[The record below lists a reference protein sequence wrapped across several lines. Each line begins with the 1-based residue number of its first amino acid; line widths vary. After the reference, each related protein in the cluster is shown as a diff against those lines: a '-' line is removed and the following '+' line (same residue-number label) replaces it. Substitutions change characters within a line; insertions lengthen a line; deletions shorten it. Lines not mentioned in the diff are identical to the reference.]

1 MFTYIVLMFGVTQD
15 PCFQHEVSLKKRSN
29 NVFIKSDFI
38 HKSISW
44 NDVKTEMLYFSP
56 CAILS
61 EATSSS
67 WEDIPHRYPGGSC
80 HEDCHLLCAL
90 LPEGRRSLPN
100 LWLSIDSKDGKTSL
114 FSYVKFSPSLIFST
128 ITWHCH
134 VFMKFFSRQTLK
146 YSGVQM
152 LENCNGGSILMCLSE
167 LYECLSSE
175 KRTM

>member
-114 FSYVKFSPSLIFST
+114 FSYVKVFAESHLLHDYLTLSHFHEIAQSPNLEIF
-128 ITWHCH
+128 WHTDAW
-134 VFMKFFSRQTLK
+134 KL
-146 YSGVQM
+146 
-152 LENCNGGSILMCLSE
+152 
-167 LYECLSSE
+167 
-175 KRTM
+175 